1 LEFGK
6 DTMTKKN
13 LPRRG
18 QRGVSLLFALIALV
32 ALSLATLALVRT
44 VDTGALMLGNIGF
57 KQDATVTADQT
68 AREALAWVKNNTAS
82 LDDDAPASGYY
93 ASTREVNAD
102 KSFTPVD
109 VTGQQYDPAASA
121 LYRTRRLVDWSEAQ
135 DGACPYATSGTYS
148 TCAIK
153 SAAGATINGNKTRY
167 VIFRLCAATG
177 SANDELNN
185 SCSKPLNSN
194 GGASGR
200 GALAY
205 GSARFAST
213 SGAYYRIVVR
223 VLGARNTVSYTETI
237 ANFE

>member
-1 LEFGK
+1 
-6 DTMTKKN
+6 MTKKIF
-13 LPRRG
+13 PRRS

-68 AREALAWVKNNTAS
+68 AREALAWLKNNTAS
-82 LDDDAPASGYY
+82 LNDDVPTRGYY
-93 ASTREVNAD
+93 ASTGEVNAD
-102 KSFTPVD
+102 KTITPVD
-109 VTGQQYDPAASA
+109 VTGQQYDGAI
-121 LYRTRRLVDWSEAQ
+121 YTTRRLVDWSETL
-135 DGACPYATSGTYS
+135 DGQCPYATSGTYS

-167 VIFRLCAATG
+167 VIFRLCAAAG
-177 SANDELNN
+177 NANDELNN
-185 SCSKPLNSN
+185 SCSKPLSSNS
-194 GGASGR
+194 GASGR

-205 GSARFAST
+205 GSARFTSA